1 MRPLSTL
8 SLKYVICLDYNYGW
22 IKITEILTHPKYST
36 IYQHNPEEEEW
47 EFLYDVALL
56 KLEDS
61 IDRHEFTSLP
71 LPDTLRP
78 VCLLPDYH
86 QNQLENILRSYDHVL
101 TARFLETQETKI
113 ISRDDCI
120 NHRSNALFN
129 EYHMSLK
136 KYVLYHLNLSL
147 KSQSIQRPVMYPR

>member
-1 MRPLSTL
+1 M
-8 SLKYVICLDYNYGW
+8 
-22 IKITEILTHPKYST
+22 THPKYST

-78 VCLLPDYH
+78 ICLLPDYH

-113 ISRDDCI
+113 ISRDDCV

-136 KYVLYHLNLSL
+136 KYVL
-147 KSQSIQRPVMYPR
+147 